1 MGRLASDQRGRADI
15 HHVQA
20 YLSGIGPSIRR
31 QRGFSVAWQR
41 GLSVAWQRGLS
52 VARQRAPRS
61 HGGGHEMSGPTPAS
75 GQAPA
80 IRTERLGRRFGELW
94 ALRNVDLELAPGEVF
109 GLLGPNG
116 AGKTTT
122 VRLLTSLIAPTE
134 GRAWVDGYEVTADA
148 DAVRARIGILTETP
162 GLYDRLT
169 ATQNLDFFARLH
181 GLDSTT
187 RAERIERFLRLFELW
202 DRRDDLTG
210 GFSKGMKQKLAIARA
225 LIHEPSVVF
234 LDEPTAA
241 LDPEAAFV
249 VREAIASLRGAGRTI
264 VLCTHNL
271 DEAERL
277 CDRIA
282 FVRGELLRVDRPAR
296 LRGGDGNGGRPSL
309 RVRLV
314 EPPSPTQ
321 LAAVAA
327 LPGVTDVA
335 SRRGDTDAAGRA
347 GAGATDGAV
356 GTPADDP
363 ASPTS
368 HDGESADATLT
379 CRLTDLRRDAPAVVR
394 ALVEAGAQVIGVH
407 EESRTLEDVYFEVM
421 GRRPQVEDL
430 A

>member
-1 MGRLASDQRGRADI
+1 MATPWRTFRCSPWPRSASWSIPTRS
-15 HHVQA
+15 
-20 YLSGIGPSIRR
+20 SGGWHSIGAGGSSRTARR
-31 QRGFSVAWQR
+31 TRRWP
-41 GLSVAWQRGLS
+41 
-52 VARQRAPRS
+52 ARRAPS
-61 HGGGHEMSGPTPAS
+61 GHG
-75 GQAPA
+75 APPVRA
-80 IRTERLGRRFGELW
+80 ERLGRRFGDLW
-94 ALRNVDLELAPGEVF
+94 ALRDVDLELAPGEVF

-181 GLDSTT
+181 GLDPTT

-282 FVRGELLRVDRPAR
+282 FVRGEVLRVDRPAR
-296 LRGGDGNGGRPSL
+296 LRSGDGNGGRPGL

-314 EPPSPTQ
+314 EAPSPAQ

-335 SRRGDTDAAGRA
+335 AVAALPGVTDVAVGRPPVDAAS
-347 GAGATDGAV
+347 
-356 GTPADDP
+356 PA
-363 ASPTS
+363 S
-368 HDGESADATLT
+368 HDGGSG
-379 CRLTDLRRDAPAVVR
+379 RQRSR
-394 ALVEAGAQVIGVH
+394 AA
-407 EESRTLEDVYFEVM
+407 
-421 GRRPQVEDL
+421 
-430 A
+430 

>member
-1 MGRLASDQRGRADI
+1 
-15 HHVQA
+15 VTV
-20 YLSGIGPSIRR
+20 P
-31 QRGFSVAWQR
+31 
-41 GLSVAWQRGLS
+41 
-52 VARQRAPRS
+52 P
-61 HGGGHEMSGPTPAS
+61 PAVRME
-75 GQAPA
+75 G
-80 IRTERLGRRFGELW
+80 LGRRFGDLW
-94 ALRNVDLELAPGEVF
+94 ALRGVDLELASGEVF

-134 GRAWVDGYEVTADA
+134 GRAWVDGFEVTTDA
-148 DAVRARIGILTETP
+148 DTVRARVGILTETP

-181 GLDSTT
+181 GLDPAT

-202 DRRDDLTG
+202 DRRDDLAGT
-210 GFSKGMKQKLAIARA
+210 FSKGMKQKLAIARA

-282 FVRGELLRVDRPAR
+282 FVRGGLLRVDSPAR
-296 LRGGDGNGGRPSL
+296 LRGGDGNGGGPSL
-309 RVRLV
+309 RVTLV
-314 EPPSPTQ
+314 EAPTPVQ

-327 LPGVTDVA
+327 IPGVSHVAADTAPIDPDVA
-335 SRRGDTDAAGRA
+335 
-347 GAGATDGAV
+347 
-356 GTPADDP
+356 
-363 ASPTS
+363 
-368 HDGESADATLT
+368 ADASLT

-394 ALVEAGAQVIGVH
+394 SLIEVGAQVIGVH

-421 GRRPQVEDL
+421 GRRPQVEGVTGGIG
-430 A
+430 AGPG

>member
-1 MGRLASDQRGRADI
+1 VTVDGSATSDLDQRPGSRA
-15 HHVQA
+15 
-20 YLSGIGPSIRR
+20 
-31 QRGFSVAWQR
+31 VA
-41 GLSVAWQRGLS
+41 
-52 VARQRAPRS
+52 
-61 HGGGHEMSGPTPAS
+61 TP
-75 GQAPA
+75 PLA
-80 IRTERLGRRFGELW
+80 IRAEGLGRRFGDLW
-94 ALRNVDLELAPGEVF
+94 ALRGVDLELAPGEVF

-134 GRAWVDGYEVTADA
+134 GQAWVDGYEVTTDA

-181 GLDSTT
+181 GLDPTT

-202 DRRDDLTG
+202 DRRDDLAGT
-210 GFSKGMKQKLAIARA
+210 FSKGMKQKLAIARA

-282 FVRGELLRVDRPAR
+282 FVRGGLLRVDSPAR
-296 LRGGDGNGGRPSL
+296 LRGGDGNGGGPIL
-309 RVRLV
+309 RVELV
-314 EPPSPTQ
+314 EAATTAQ

-327 LPGVTDVA
+327 VAGVSHVAAEVGDVGGDGVGDPGGVA
-335 SRRGDTDAAGRA
+335 
-347 GAGATDGAV
+347 
-356 GTPADDP
+356 
-363 ASPTS
+363 
-368 HDGESADATLT
+368 LT
-379 CRLTDLRRDAPAVVR
+379 CRLSDLRSDAPQVVR

-407 EESRTLEDVYFEVM
+407 QAGRTLEDVYFEVM
-421 GRRPQVEDL
+421 GRRPQVEGVSGGASRADDGP
-430 A
+430 ATGGQG